1 MTDQTLVEE
10 VKTPE
15 ELAEEK
21 AQAFADLASWYQKSA
36 ALKALREEEME
47 LRNKVTQY
55 FFPNGLKEGVND
67 CEMPEG
73 WKLKVTGVINR
84 KVNVESIPAITQ
96 ELAEAQKHLP
106 EEEQVDISEF
116 IKYKPELSITPY
128 KKLIESV
135 KITSGESQEHFKKL
149 LTIFDQVL
157 TITDGSP
164 QVELTEPKK
173 PKAKVAAKVKAV

>member
-1 MTDQTLVEE
+1 MTDQTLVVE
-10 VKTPE
+10 KTAE
-15 ELAEEK
+15 QLAEEK
-21 AQAFADLASWYQKSA
+21 AQAFANLALWYQKSA
-36 ALKALREEEME
+36 TLKALRDEEME

-55 FFPNGLKEGVND
+55 FFPDGLSEGVND

-84 KVNVESIPAITQ
+84 KVNVETIPAITA
-96 ELAEAQKHLP
+96 EFAEAQKHLP

-116 IKYKPELSITPY
+116 IKYKPEIAISSY
-128 KKLIESV
+128 KGLIKNV
-135 KITSGESQEHFKKL
+135 QLTSGQTQEHFKKL

-164 QVELTEPKK
+164 QVELIEPKK
-173 PKAKVAAKVKAV
+173 PKAKATAKVKVI

>member
-1 MTDQTLVEE
+1 MTDQTLEV

-15 ELAEEK
+15 QLVEEK
-21 AQAFADLASWYQKSA
+21 KQAFADLASWYQKSA
-36 ALKALREEEME
+36 ALKDLRAEEME
-47 LRNKVTQY
+47 LRNKVIQY
-55 FFPNGLKEGVND
+55 FFPNGLKEGTND

-73 WKLKVTGVINR
+73 WKLKVTGVITR
-84 KVNVESIPAITQ
+84 KVNVETIPAITQ
-96 ELAEAQKHLP
+96 ELMQAQEHLP

-128 KKLIESV
+128 RKLIESI
-135 KITSGESQEHFKKL
+135 KITSGATQDHYKKL
-149 LTIFDQVL
+149 LSIFDQVL

-173 PKAKVAAKVKAV
+173 PKAKATAKVQAL